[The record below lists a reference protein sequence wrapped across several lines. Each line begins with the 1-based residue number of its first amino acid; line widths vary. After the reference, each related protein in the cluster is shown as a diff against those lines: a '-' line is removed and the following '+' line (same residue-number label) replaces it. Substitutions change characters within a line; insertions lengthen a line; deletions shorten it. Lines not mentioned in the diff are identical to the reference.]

1 MARGGSAMRPL
12 PFCYEYLNDP
22 PSWTRTP
29 QSDSTREALLNGRYA
44 KTSVWCTSQGNEG
57 QRQMSIGLPLAQ
69 GLYDP
74 RNEHD
79 SCGVGFIVDLKG
91 RKSHQIVRDGLVAL
105 NNLNHRGACGCENNT
120 GDGAGLLIQ
129 IPHQFLVARCQ
140 TLGIKLPAP
149 EHYGVGAFFTSPEES
164 QQKYGMEHFERLVAQ
179 EGQEFLGWRRIE
191 TDGSS
196 LGESARRVEPVM
208 WHAFVG
214 RGPTIADA
222 DQFERKLYVIRKRF
236 EKEIEELGLD
246 DHKFFYF
253 ASLSCRT
260 LVYKGMLTTE
270 QLGLYFADDLGD
282 PLCTSALCMFHSR
295 FSTNTFPSWELAHP
309 YRMISHNGEINT
321 LRGNINW
328 MRAREAL
335 FASDLYEPGDVAKLR
350 PIIREGLSDTACLD
364 NAVELLVRSGYSLPH
379 AMMMLIPEAWEN
391 HESMSQ
397 AKKDFYKYHSCL
409 MEPWDGPASV
419 TFTDGKAIG
428 AVLDRN
434 GLRPS
439 RYVVTDD
446 GRVIMASE
454 VGALEIDPERVVRK
468 GRLEPGKMFPVDI
481 EKGQIVDDETLKN
494 TLASAHPYGK
504 WLGRYMV
511 PLADLPAA
519 PEVPGPD
526 HETLRHRQMAFGY
539 TLEDLKYILAPM
551 GHSGEE
557 AIGSMGTDTPLAVLS
572 DRAQPL
578 FNYFKQLFAQV
589 TNPPLDAIREELVT
603 SVFTGAGGEGNLLE
617 PQPES
622 CRQIALATPILDND
636 ELARIKQLDDWRGFK
651 AVTLPMLFT
660 AADGPEGLRI
670 ALSSLIDQA
679 CAAIEQG
686 ANLIVLSDRGVTA
699 LQAPIPSLLA
709 CSGLHHEMVRRGLRA
724 LAGLVIECGDAREVH
739 HFALLLGYGAG
750 TVNPYVAFE
759 TLNDMIG
766 RGTIEGIDHDQAVY
780 RYQKAIKKGVV
791 KVMSKMG
798 ISTIQSYRGAQIFEA
813 IGLNEEFVR
822 TYFDKTASRVG
833 GVGLEEI
840 AGETLYHHHRAF
852 ASRGDAVTGAL
863 LEGGQYQW
871 RRDGEQHLFNPETVF
886 RLQHATQA
894 GRYDIFK
901 KYTNLIDDQNERLC
915 TLRGLFELRFGD
927 NPPVPID
934 EVEPVESIVRRFA
947 TGAMSYG
954 SISAEAHE
962 TLAIA
967 MNRLGGKSNTGE
979 GGEDP
984 ERYKPLPG
992 GDSKKSAIKQV
1003 ASGRFGVTSEYL
1015 VSAQELQIK
1024 MAQGAKP
1031 GEGGQLPGHKVWPWI
1046 AKVRYS
1052 TPGVGLISPPPHHDI
1067 YSIEDLAQ
1075 LIYDLKN
1082 SNPRARISV
1091 KLVAEMGVGTV
1102 AAGVAKA
1109 HSDVVLISGHDGGTG
1124 ASPLTSLKHAGI
1136 PWELGL
1142 AETQQT
1148 LVLNRLRDRIIVQ
1161 TDGQLKT
1168 GRDVVIAALLGAEE
1182 FGFATAPLVVMGCVM
1197 MRVCHLDT
1205 CPVGI
1210 ATQNPLLR
1218 QKFRGQAEHVINF
1231 FKFIAQEVRELM
1243 AQLGFRT
1250 IDHMIGRSDLLDT
1263 KKAIDH
1269 YKAKWLDFSKIFH
1282 RPDVGPGVA
1291 VRRTQSQE
1299 HGLESSLDMTELLP
1313 RCMPAIESGTAVSL
1327 ELPIRNINRT
1337 VGTILGSEL
1346 TRRHGGA
1353 GLPDDTIQLRFT
1365 GTAGQSFGAF
1375 LPRGITMT
1383 LEGDANDYIGKGLS
1397 GGKIMVFP
1405 PRVARFVAEE
1415 NILIGNVALYGATS
1429 GQAFFRGRAGE
1440 RFCVRN
1446 SGAQAVVEGTGDHG
1460 CEYMTGGTA
1469 VVIGPTGR
1477 NFAAGMSGGVA
1488 FVMAK
1493 DVEFRKRCNLEMVD
1507 LEPLCEH
1514 DDIELVRDLLIQH
1527 AGYTGSAVAKRLLK
1541 AWKRSIKEFVKV
1553 MPLDY
1558 RRVLE
1563 ERKTAAV
1570 ADPAA
1575 DLLRAVE
1582 VARG

>member
-1 MARGGSAMRPL
+1 M
-12 PFCYEYLNDP
+12 
-22 PSWTRTP
+22 T
-29 QSDSTREALLNGRYA
+29 
-44 KTSVWCTSQGNEG
+44 
-57 QRQMSIGLPLAQ
+57 IGLPPAQ

-74 RNEHD
+74 RYEHD

-91 RKSHQIVRDGLVAL
+91 RKSHRIVRDGLTAL

-120 GDGAGLLIQ
+120 GDGAGILIQ
-129 IPHQFLVARCQ
+129 IPHQFLVSRCLP
-140 TLGIKLPAP
+140 LGISLPAP
-149 EHYGVGAFFTSPEES
+149 EEYGVGAFFTSPEES
-164 QQKYGMEHFERLVAQ
+164 QQKFGMELFERLVAE
-179 EGQEFLGWRRIE
+179 EGQEFLGWRRVK
-191 TDGSS
+191 TDASS
-196 LGESARRVEPVM
+196 LGESARQVEPVM

-214 RGPTIADA
+214 RGARLGDA
-222 DQFERKLYVIRKRF
+222 ERFERKLYVIRKRF
-236 EKEIEELGLD
+236 EKEIEDSGLD
-246 DHKFFYF
+246 DHKYFYF
-253 ASLSCRT
+253 SSLSCRT

-270 QLGLYFADDLGD
+270 QLGLYFADDLGN

-295 FSTNTFPSWELAHP
+295 FSTNTFPSWQLAHP

-328 MRAREAL
+328 MRAREAM
-335 FASDLYEPGDVAKLR
+335 FASDLYDPGDIAKIR

-397 AKKDFYKYHSCL
+397 VKKDFYRYHSCL

-419 TFTDGKAIG
+419 TFTDGKTIG

-439 RYVVTDD
+439 RFVETQD

-454 VGALEIDPERVVRK
+454 VGALEIAPEEIVRK
-468 GRLEPGKMFPVDI
+468 GRLEPGKMFLVDL
-481 EKGQIVDDETLKN
+481 EKGQIVSDEELKHS
-494 TLASAHPYGK
+494 LATAHPYGK
-504 WLGRYMV
+504 WLDTFMV

-526 HETLRHRQMAFGY
+526 HDTLLQRQIAFGY
-539 TLEDLKYILAPM
+539 TLEDLKYILGPM
-551 GHSGEE
+551 GSNGEE

-603 SVFTGAGGEGNLLE
+603 SVFTGAGGEGNLLV
-617 PQPES
+617 PTPS
-622 CRQIALATPILDND
+622 ACRQIALELPIIDND
-636 ELARIKQLDDWRGFK
+636 ELARIKQLDGWRGFK
-651 AVTLPMLFT
+651 TLTLPMLFR
-660 AADGPEGLRI
+660 AADGARGLET
-670 ALSSLIDQA
+670 ALESLFEQA
-679 CAAIEQG
+679 CAAIAQG
-686 ANLIVLSDRGVTA
+686 ADLIVLSDRGVTPELA
-699 LQAPIPSLLA
+699 AIPSLLA
-709 CSGLHHEMVRRGLRA
+709 CSGLHHEMVRRGLRSR
-724 LAGLVIECGDAREVH
+724 AGLVIECGDAREVH

-750 TVNPYVAFE
+750 TVNPYQAFE
-759 TLNDMIG
+759 TLDDMI
-766 RGTIEGIDHDQAVY
+766 RQGTITGIDHDEAVY
-780 RYQKAIKKGVV
+780 RYGKAIKKGVV

-813 IGLNEEFVR
+813 IGLHEDFVR
-822 TYFDKTASRVG
+822 KYFDKTASRVG
-833 GVGLEEI
+833 GVGLAEI
-840 AGETLYHHHRAF
+840 AAETLYHHHRAF
-852 ASRGDAVTGAL
+852 ASREARTSWL

-871 RRDGEQHLFNPETVF
+871 RRDGEHHLFNPETVF

-901 KYTNLIDDQNERLC
+901 KYTSLVDDQNERLC
-915 TLRGLFELRFGD
+915 TLRGLFQFRFD
-927 NPPVPID
+927 RTKPVPID
-934 EVEPVESIVRRFA
+934 EVESVESIVRRFA

-967 MNRLGGKSNTGE
+967 MNRIGGKSNTGE

-984 ERYKPLPG
+984 ERFKPLFN

-1082 SNPRARISV
+1082 SNPKARISV

-1148 LVLNRLRDRIIVQ
+1148 LVMNKLRDRIIVQ

-1182 FGFATAPLVVMGCVM
+1182 YGFATAPLVVMGCVM

-1210 ATQNPLLR
+1210 ATQNPALR
-1218 QKFRGQAEHVINF
+1218 AKFQGQADHVINF
-1231 FKFIAQEVRELM
+1231 FRFVAQEVRELM
-1243 AQLGFRT
+1243 AQLGFHT
-1250 IDHMIGRSDLLDT
+1250 IDDMIGHSELLDMNM
-1263 KKAIDH
+1263 AITH
-1269 YKAKWLDFSKIFH
+1269 YKARGLDFSKIFH
-1282 RPDVGPGVA
+1282 RPDPGPGVP
-1291 VRRTQSQE
+1291 VRKTRDQE
-1299 HGLESSLDMTELLP
+1299 HGIESSLDVTTLIPSCLP
-1313 RCMPAIESGTAVSL
+1313 AL
-1327 ELPIRNINRT
+1327 ERGEHVALDLPVRNINRT

-1353 GLPDDTIQLRFT
+1353 GLPDDTIELKFT
-1365 GTAGQSFGAF
+1365 GSAGQSLGAF
-1375 LPRGITMT
+1375 LPRGITLT
-1383 LEGDANDYIGKGLS
+1383 LEGDANDYTGKGLS
-1397 GGKIMVFP
+1397 GGKIIVYP
-1405 PRVARFVAEE
+1405 PKTATFVAEE

-1429 GQAFFRGRAGE
+1429 GRAFFRGKAGE

-1446 SGAQAVVEGTGDHG
+1446 SGASAVVEGTGDHG
-1460 CEYMTGGTA
+1460 CEYMTGGT
-1469 VVIGPTGR
+1469 VVIIGATGR
-1477 NFAAGMSGGVA
+1477 NFAAGMSGGCAYVL
-1488 FVMAK
+1488 
-1493 DVEFRKRCNLEMVD
+1493 DITGDFRGRCNLDMVD
-1507 LEPLCEH
+1507 LEPLATA
-1514 DDIELVRDLLIQH
+1514 DDVELVRDLLIQH
-1527 AGYTGSAVAKRLLK
+1527 AAYTGSTVAARLLK
-1541 AWKRSIKEFVKV
+1541 HWDRSVEMFVKV

-1563 ERKTAAV
+1563 EQRAAAL
-1570 ADPAA
+1570 ADSAS
-1575 DLLRAVE
+1575 DLLQPME
-1582 VARG
+1582 VSHG